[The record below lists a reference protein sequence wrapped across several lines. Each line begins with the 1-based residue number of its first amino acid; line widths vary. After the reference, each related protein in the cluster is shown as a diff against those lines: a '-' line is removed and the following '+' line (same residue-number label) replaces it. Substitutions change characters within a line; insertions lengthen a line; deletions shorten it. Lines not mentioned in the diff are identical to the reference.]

1 MRGSKGKVVFRIK
14 PCGDTMV
21 LRMNRKLNLGKVIK
35 GISLDLK
42 VKREGFSRGFR
53 VVVSSILAMVVAYI
67 VGSVFHL
74 SALAIWLVLIALCV
88 IVSTIVSLKPRLLL
102 TVVCI
107 MLLWIG
113 AMFIVG
119 SLFEELRSEIT
130 WDPGLLGSGTS
141 LVALAIALYALLSQT
156 GRKEDAIN
164 VSESGRGMYNLKEG
178 YIWVEEIRKYR
189 CEYCKHLGRY
199 HYYKTL
205 SGIKGHIA
213 REHV

>member
-1 MRGSKGKVVFRIK
+1 MVKLPLLDAFMRGSKGKVVFRIK

-113 AMFIVG
+113 ALFIVG
-119 SLFEELRSEIT
+119 SL
-130 WDPGLLGSGTS
+130 
-141 LVALAIALYALLSQT
+141 
-156 GRKEDAIN
+156 
-164 VSESGRGMYNLKEG
+164 
-178 YIWVEEIRKYR
+178 
-189 CEYCKHLGRY
+189 
-199 HYYKTL
+199 
-205 SGIKGHIA
+205 
-213 REHV
+213 